1 MTWDINTKEERRK
14 SALRTLLVCGA
25 SIPISM
31 IILYIFFKDIN
42 KCLFVL
48 LGIIVLTIYYTI
60 VIYKG
65 DWVDRKIGIYDPN
78 FNGASYQSGNLLLF
92 SFYLGFSI
100 AVFGFGLIE
109 SGITSAVGFS
119 FAVLFVGILT
129 LWRTNVFNNN
139 SRILVSEDIFG
150 NKYCKKVLG
159 YHPVFFWVPLMGTAL
174 MLGMALHNFLDSIL
188 YNTIPLLNT
197 TICVILSLLICYIA
211 VSPHIA
217 NKYFPFEIRTA
228 SGLIKFIIVILCLM
242 AVGSILITIAK
253 GF

>member
-92 SFYLGFSI
+92 SFYLGFH
-100 AVFGFGLIE
+100 F
-109 SGITSAVGFS
+109 
-119 FAVLFVGILT
+119 
-129 LWRTNVFNNN
+129 
-139 SRILVSEDIFG
+139 
-150 NKYCKKVLG
+150 
-159 YHPVFFWVPLMGTAL
+159 
-174 MLGMALHNFLDSIL
+174 
-188 YNTIPLLNT
+188 
-197 TICVILSLLICYIA
+197 
-211 VSPHIA
+211 
-217 NKYFPFEIRTA
+217 
-228 SGLIKFIIVILCLM
+228 
-242 AVGSILITIAK
+242 
-253 GF
+253 